1 MTGSLVVDIY
11 SLKSLAYQN
20 WKENFKA
27 ARPQD
32 IKMDWT
38 NLPGDLTQRKTLLNS
53 IP

>member
-11 SLKSLAYQN
+11 FLKSLACQK

-32 IKMDWT
+32 IKMDRT
-38 NLPGDLTQRKTLLNS
+38 NLPGDLRQRKNLLNS